1 MIWAPGGQI
10 RVKSIAH
17 HRHGV
22 CLAILYRNF
31 GNHALCLGKLILTAV
46 WHKYASGSDRTV
58 EHLNEAFL

>member
-1 MIWAPGGQI
+1 MIWAPRGQI

-17 HRHGV
+17 HRYSIG
-22 CLAILYRNF
+22 LAILYRNF
-31 GNHALCLGKLILTAV
+31 CYHALCLGKLILTAV